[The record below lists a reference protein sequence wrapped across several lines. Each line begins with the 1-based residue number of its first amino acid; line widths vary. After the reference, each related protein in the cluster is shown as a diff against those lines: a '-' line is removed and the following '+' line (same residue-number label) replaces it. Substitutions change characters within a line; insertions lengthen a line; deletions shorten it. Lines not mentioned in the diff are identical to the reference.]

1 LKALKYAFVV
11 LSLISASAFAAGPCA
26 KYVSVREYDNNKD
39 NAEVARIAQKEFLP
53 LMQKLPGF
61 IGWELI
67 TVTKKKLITI
77 TSFDNKESMDESV
90 KTAKEWGKKALTH
103 LVIAPAEINNGE
115 VIATSCQ

>member
-1 LKALKYAFVV
+1 MKALKYALLL
-11 LSLISASAFAAGPCA
+11 LSLMSTHAFADGHCA

-53 LMQKLPGF
+53 LMQALPGF

-77 TSFDNKESMDESV
+77 TSFDNKASMDESV
-90 KTAKEWGKKALTH
+90 KISKEWGKKALTH